1 MHTFFAPDLNES
13 TSFVELNKEEAHHA
27 LQVLRLKEGDEI
39 MLFNGTG
46 IKASAKLVPSGK
58 RKAGAE
64 VITLEKIKKT
74 EPRLSICLGLIKNRT
89 RLEWACEKLTETGVS
104 DIILLETERTERSK
118 FRTDR
123 IEGILMSAAKQSLS
137 AWLPELSHQSMDDFL
152 ADQKDSTS
160 GTAFILAHEKQV
172 KRDSGS
178 QNSYEFPA
186 LSDELNKAGFNHI
199 FVFIGPEGG
208 FSEDEVSRI
217 LSLSSSYPL
226 WLGEQRLRAE
236 TAAVQLAGLFR
247 FALK

>member
-1 MHTFFAPDLNES
+1 MHTFFAPDLNEN

-27 LQVLRLKEGDEI
+27 LQVLRLKEDDEI
-39 MLFNGTG
+39 VLFNGSG
-46 IKASAKLVPSGK
+46 IKASARLVPSGK

-89 RLEWACEKLTETGVS
+89 RLEWACEKLTETGVN

-123 IEGILMSAAKQSLS
+123 IEGILLSAAKQSLS
-137 AWLPELSHQSMDDFL
+137 AWLPELSHQPLDSFL
-152 ADQKDSTS
+152 TEKKLGSADTV
-160 GTAFILAHEKQV
+160 FILAHEKQITNE
-172 KRDSGS
+172 SGPKTS
-178 QNSYEFPA
+178 FEFPD
-186 LSDELNKAGFNHI
+186 LRDEIIKAGFKHICI
-199 FVFIGPEGG
+199 FVGPEGG

-217 LSLSSSYPL
+217 LSLSCSYPL

-247 FALK
+247 FAL